1 MSIGKNGI
9 INAGS
14 VWICKYGKVEVDCV
28 SNGEVCFYDD
38 EGRYGEVGYDRFLLD
53 FEPFNIYSSSINFN
67 AVEVEDELN
76 HSVITEELW
85 LRSDKELLFMASVI
99 RLVLDDRGVEYVG
112 RSSDNLKGEA
122 DE

>member
-1 MSIGKNGI
+1 MNTNEESPINYNTI
-9 INAGS
+9 I
-14 VWICKYGKVEVDCV
+14 
-28 SNGEVCFYDD
+28 
-38 EGRYGEVGYDRFLLD
+38 
-53 FEPFNIYSSSINFN
+53 
-67 AVEVEDELN
+67 EDLG
-76 HSVITEELW
+76 